1 MPGPVAA
8 RKRWFAVHGHGAVKT
23 APYKAPVNARLP
35 DTRGASGTPLPT
47 KHP

>member
-1 MPGPVAA
+1 MPGPVTA
-8 RKRWFAVHGHGAVKT
+8 RKRRFAVHGHGAVKI

-35 DTRGASGTPLPT
+35 DTRGASGTLPLT

>member
-1 MPGPVAA
+1 MPGPVAV
-8 RKRWFAVHGHGAVKT
+8 RKRRFAVHGHGAVKT
-23 APYKAPVNARLP
+23 APYKAPVNAGLL